1 MEPMTKSGKEG
12 QDDAEDVGCTAARRE
27 RDFLKGSIEDLS
39 AQLQVVREA
48 RLEGSSPVEASWHVS
63 SDAWDAE
70 IGEGRCPEQPRSGGR
85 ALPPGLRAAGGARG
99 ADSPR
104 APKDRGPPKHA
115 RGGAGSRARPRGPT
129 TRGEA
134 SGRPRRGHPAAQG
147 GPAEPAWR
155 PARAQGAGAR
165 RPRAVRQG
173 PFAAMME
180 ADIHDLLGFPS
191 IPDRRRYDDES
202 GRPPPLRPPVSVGVA
217 AAVVGHPL
225 RSLGRHAERVGRP
238 GGSVRCTMLPR
249 NMAGGRV

>member
-1 MEPMTKSGKEG
+1 M
-12 QDDAEDVGCTAARRE
+12 CRRM
-27 RDFLKGSIEDLS
+27 LGT
-39 AQLQVVREA
+39 
-48 RLEGSSPVEASWHVS
+48 
-63 SDAWDAE
+63 
-70 IGEGRCPEQPRSGGR
+70 PRSER
-85 ALPPGLRAAGGARG
+85 AGAR
-99 ADSPR
+99 SS
-104 APKDRGPPKHA
+104 RGPPPTIWPP
-115 RGGAGSRARPRGPT
+115 RTPPPQEARPRGPT

-173 PFAAMME
+173 VCCHDGGGHSRPPRLP
-180 ADIHDLLGFPS
+180 IHSG
-191 IPDRRRYDDES
+191 RRYDDES

>member
-1 MEPMTKSGKEG
+1 M
-12 QDDAEDVGCTAARRE
+12 CRRM
-27 RDFLKGSIEDLS
+27 LGT
-39 AQLQVVREA
+39 
-48 RLEGSSPVEASWHVS
+48 
-63 SDAWDAE
+63 
-70 IGEGRCPEQPRSGGR
+70 PRSER
-85 ALPPGLRAAGGARG
+85 AGAR
-99 ADSPR
+99 SS
-104 APKDRGPPKHA
+104 RGPPPTIWPP
-115 RGGAGSRARPRGPT
+115 RTPPPQEARPRGPT